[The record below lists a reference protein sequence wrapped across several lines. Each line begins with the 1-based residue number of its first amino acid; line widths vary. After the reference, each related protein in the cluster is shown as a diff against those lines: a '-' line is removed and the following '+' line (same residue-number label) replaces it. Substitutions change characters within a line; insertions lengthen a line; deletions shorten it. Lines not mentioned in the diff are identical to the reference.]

1 MGAWAHLVSVVE
13 KYKLCLVSADYRLAP
28 QTRMPAQEAL
38 EQKLLLDGTDIS
50 PSAFSI
56 APSIASGKLLYP
68 LRTSSTARKS
78 INKERVRY

>member
-13 KYKLCLVSADYRLAP
+13 RYKLCLVSADYRLAP

-38 EQKLLLDGTDIS
+38 EQKLLLDGTEIS

-56 APSIASGKLLYP
+56 APSIASGKFTLPPTYIIHG
-68 LRTSSTARKS
+68 T
-78 INKERVRY
+78 